1 MTEQRLTEQLRLV
14 FIAAE
19 DAQASTSGGDA
30 ESVVAKREPERRA
43 IIGSLMEAVC
53 ERDNLKKAL
62 RRVKANK
69 GSPGIDGM
77 TVEQLPDYLRAHWP
91 RHREELRQSTYTPS
105 PVRRVEIPK
114 PDGGVRK
121 LGVPT
126 ALDRFVQQ
134 AVLQVLQPIFDPTFS
149 NHSYGFRPGRSAHQ
163 AVAAAQEHLA
173 SGYRWVVDLDL
184 EKFFDRVNHDLL
196 MGRLAQRVPDARVLK
211 LIRAFL
217 NAGVLENGLFS
228 ATEEGTPQGGPLS
241 PLLSNIV
248 LHALDCELEGRGH
261 RFVRYADDCNVYVR
275 SARAGHRVMASITGF
290 ITTRLKLKVNAAK
303 SAVAA
308 GRDRTFL
315 GFSFT
320 HGQRPKRRLADK
332 TLIRFRARVRTLT
345 RRVRGVSLRQ
355 MVKELA
361 AYVLG
366 WRAYFGFCQTPTIL
380 RRLDKWIRRRLRA
393 VVWNNGSDPALV
405 SDSCGSEASTRRM
418 RFSRPAAIAD
428 RGACPSRRRSAGHC
442 PACTSTRSACPTS
455 SRNDRSTGRTAVVRT
470 RMPGGVGGVTSRGV
484 PLSRSASICLF
495 MGASARR
502 RAVPAR
508 RTASASPHAFATGQP
523 PAAEALEVWVER
535 ATARNLVRIKSR
547 TSSARVTAP
556 AWTALPRP
564 VQPEPRRWHATT
576 VAGSTMTSALR
587 QSAYT
592 RESQTQR
599 HRSGMASGTH
609 RGRVRCST
617 CN

>member
-14 FIAAE
+14 FTAVE
-19 DAQASTSGGDA
+19 DVHASAPGGGA
-30 ESVVAKREPERRA
+30 ESVVAKREPERPA
-43 IIGSLMEAVC
+43 VSISLMEAVC

-91 RHREELRQSTYTPS
+91 QHREELLRGVYAPS

-149 NHSYGFRPGRSAHQ
+149 DHSYGFRPGRSAHQ

-173 SGYRWVVDLDL
+173 GGYRWVVDLAL

-196 MGRLAQRVPDARVLK
+196 MGRLAQRVADPRVLK
-211 LIRAFL
+211 LVRAFL

-248 LHALDCELEGRGH
+248 LHALDCEFERRGH

-275 SARAGHRVMASITGF
+275 SARAGHRVMASITLF

-308 GRDRTFL
+308 
-315 GFSFT
+315 
-320 HGQRPKRRLADK
+320 
-332 TLIRFRARVRTLT
+332 
-345 RRVRGVSLRQ
+345 
-355 MVKELA
+355 
-361 AYVLG
+361 
-366 WRAYFGFCQTPTIL
+366 
-380 RRLDKWIRRRLRA
+380 
-393 VVWNNGSDPALV
+393 
-405 SDSCGSEASTRRM
+405 
-418 RFSRPAAIAD
+418 
-428 RGACPSRRRSAGHC
+428 
-442 PACTSTRSACPTS
+442 
-455 SRNDRSTGRTAVVRT
+455 
-470 RMPGGVGGVTSRGV
+470 
-484 PLSRSASICLF
+484 
-495 MGASARR
+495 
-502 RAVPAR
+502 
-508 RTASASPHAFATGQP
+508 
-523 PAAEALEVWVER
+523 
-535 ATARNLVRIKSR
+535 
-547 TSSARVTAP
+547 
-556 AWTALPRP
+556 
-564 VQPEPRRWHATT
+564 
-576 VAGSTMTSALR
+576 
-587 QSAYT
+587 
-592 RESQTQR
+592 
-599 HRSGMASGTH
+599 
-609 RGRVRCST
+609 
-617 CN
+617 

>member
-1 MTEQRLTEQLRLV
+1 M
-14 FIAAE
+14 
-19 DAQASTSGGDA
+19 
-30 ESVVAKREPERRA
+30 AKCEPERPA
-43 IIGSLMEAVC
+43 ISSSVMEAVC

-91 RHREELRQSTYTPS
+91 QHREELLQGTYTPS

-114 PDGGVRK
+114 PDGGVRQ

-134 AVLQVLQPIFDPTFS
+134 AVLQVLQPVFDPTFS
-149 NHSYGFRPGRSAHQ
+149 DHSYGFRPGRSAHQ

-196 MGRLAQRVPDARVLK
+196 MGRLAQRVTDTRVLK
-211 LIRAFL
+211 LARAFL
-217 NAGVLENGLFS
+217 DAGVMENGLFS

-248 LHALDCELEGRGH
+248 LHALYCELEARGH

-308 GRDRTFL
+308 GRERTFL

-332 TLIRFRARVRTLT
+332 TLVRFRARIRALT

-380 RRLDKWIRRRLRA
+380 RRLEQMDSPAASSRRVETVAATRHSFPTAAETRRQREGCDSHGSQQPWTVARVHHGGAVLGTARRLLR
-393 VVWNNGSDPALV
+393 L
-405 SDSCGSEASTRRM
+405 
-418 RFSRPAAIAD
+418 
-428 RGACPSRRRSAGHC
+428 
-442 PACTSTRSACPTS
+442 
-455 SRNDRSTGRTAVVRT
+455 
-470 RMPGGVGGVTSRGV
+470 
-484 PLSRSASICLF
+484 
-495 MGASARR
+495 AR
-502 RAVPAR
+502 
-508 RTASASPHAFATGQP
+508 
-523 PAAEALEVWVER
+523 L
-535 ATARNLVRIKSR
+535 
-547 TSSARVTAP
+547 
-556 AWTALPRP
+556 ALPRAAVTAQPAEPPWYGP
-564 VQPEPRRWHATT
+564 VCPVVWE
-576 VAGSTMTSALR
+576 G
-587 QSAYT
+587 
-592 RESQTQR
+592 
-599 HRSGMASGTH
+599 
-609 RGRVRCST
+609 
-617 CN
+617 